1 MDVSGENR
9 DGAGDGSVQDE
20 YRWRCPICDDTS
32 GELSSE
38 WGKNA
43 LRGLKVHVYFAEG
56 EGHGDA
62 RSYPS
67 GLPESELRQFVL
79 PTPDP
84 VDADGR

>member
-1 MDVSGENR
+1 MNVSGENR
-9 DGAGDGSVQDE
+9 DSGDVPTQDE
-20 YRWRCPICDDTS
+20 YRWRCPICSDS
-32 GELSSE
+32 SEQLSSE

-56 EGHGDA
+56 DGHGDA

-67 GLPESELRQFVL
+67 WLHEAELRQFVL

-84 VDADGR
+84 VEVDDR